1 MLSILL
7 RSIQF
12 IIWIIRHNDQD
23 IVKLYNSLAPL
34 IIRLTGSNML
44 NFGYWTENIGNPLEA
59 QQNLCKLIA
68 DLSEFSDSN
77 LLKVVD
83 AGSGYSAPAKYW
95 KSKYSF
101 LDIICVNIN
110 YVQLKKTNTIDGN
123 GSKAPL
129 NDKLLHDSN
138 LNKNSV
144 TLVNSDAKLLP
155 FASECI
161 DRIIALES
169 AQHFKPLNKFF
180 TESKRVLKRND
191 GLLLLAIPI
200 VNRKNEKNPDSVTK
214 TNILSNLIKRI
225 RNNLT
230 LGILSL
236 MWSSEHPQLND
247 VLDELKTNGFDVK
260 DIHFIG
266 NYVYEPLT
274 EFYIKNRNRYKNI
287 ILSENP
293 SFVKYL
299 LYTILEYV
307 YFRSALKMSNLSKRR
322 IIDYAI
328 IKARL

>member
-44 NFGYWTENIGNPLEA
+44 NFGYWAGNINNPLEA

-68 DLSEFSDSN
+68 DISEFSDSN

-95 KSKYSF
+95 KSKYTT

-110 YVQLKKTNTIDGN
+110 YVQLKKTNTKDDDVG
-123 GSKAPL
+123 KAPL

-138 LNKNSV
+138 TNKNLL
-144 TLVNSDAKLLP
+144 TLVNSDAKILP
-155 FASECI
+155 FASGCI

-180 TESKRVLKRND
+180 DESKRVLKRND

-200 VNRKNEKNPDSVTK
+200 VKRKKEINSDSVIK
-214 TNILSNLIKRI
+214 TNILSNLVKKI

-247 VLDELKTNGFDVK
+247 VLGELRASGFDVK
-260 DIHFIG
+260 DILFIG

-293 SFVKYL
+293 SFIKYL

-307 YFRSALKMSNLSKRR
+307 YFRSALKMSNLSKRK